1 MFRKP
6 RAGSDSSERS
16 PEVLPARQ
24 HEQGD
29 DLRRWQPG
37 VDDDV
42 LDGGRL
48 IEELLDVVRRVDV
61 PAPEPV
67 ALDPHLAAPALDVD
81 DEHST
86 RADDQDVDVRRP
98 GARPAPVG
106 QDVPAHVV
114 HADQHPDHPVL
125 GPAAGPPRAFLAT
138 QFRQQVRQ
146 ATDVPLD
153 DLDLQADQRCLGEG
167 GRRGLVRCG
176 GVVLTGHSRP
186 LTCAATD

>member
-1 MFRKP
+1 MSAAHVP
-6 RAGSDSSERS
+6 GLER
-16 PEVLPARQ
+16 V
-24 HEQGD
+24 
-29 DLRRWQPG
+29 QPG
-37 VDDDV
+37 HPR
-42 LDGGRL
+42 LDRL
-48 IEELLDVVRRVDV
+48 ERRRLSEGL
-61 PAPEPV
+61 PE
-67 ALDPHLAAPALDVD
+67 LAAPALDVD
-81 DEHST
+81 DEHSAG
-86 RADDQDVDVRRP
+86 ADDQDVDVRGP

-125 GPAAGPPRAFLAT
+125 GPAAGSPRAFLAT
-138 QFRQQVRQ
+138 QLRQQMRQ